1 MGNFVVLIFLLI
13 IAIIDIKKKIIHNK
27 TSLLTLLIGLF
38 LYKKIYLTGLLV
50 ATLILIICI
59 FIDENY
65 KGGGDIK
72 FIGVIGLLK
81 GFNFTIEFYIIS
93 ELLVATLILI
103 ICIFIDENYKGGGD
117 IKFIGVIGLLKGFNF
132 TIEFYIISEI
142 LCVIYRKIT
151 KKYKKEEI
159 AYAPF
164 MFLSFLIKTIFL

>member
-13 IAIIDIKKKIIHNK
+13 IAIIDIKKKTIHNK

-93 ELLVATLILI
+93 E
-103 ICIFIDENYKGGGD
+103 
-117 IKFIGVIGLLKGFNF
+117 
-132 TIEFYIISEI
+132 I
-142 LCVIYRKIT
+142 LCVVYRKIT

>member
-93 ELLVATLILI
+93 E
-103 ICIFIDENYKGGGD
+103 
-117 IKFIGVIGLLKGFNF
+117 
-132 TIEFYIISEI
+132 I
-142 LCVIYRKIT
+142 LCVVYRKIT

>member
-13 IAIIDIKKKIIHNK
+13 IAIIDIKKKTIHNK

-38 LYKKIYLTGLLV
+38 LYKKIYLTG
-50 ATLILIICI
+50 
-59 FIDENY
+59 
-65 KGGGDIK
+65 
-72 FIGVIGLLK
+72 
-81 GFNFTIEFYIIS
+81 
-93 ELLVATLILI
+93 LLVATLILI

-164 MFLSFLIKTIFL
+164 MFLSFLIKTIFS

>member
-1 MGNFVVLIFLLI
+1 MNNFVVLAFLLI
-13 IAIIDIKKKIIHNK
+13 IAIIDIKKKTIHNK

-38 LYKKIYLTGLLV
+38 LYKKIYLTG
-50 ATLILIICI
+50 
-59 FIDENY
+59 
-65 KGGGDIK
+65 
-72 FIGVIGLLK
+72 
-81 GFNFTIEFYIIS
+81 
-93 ELLVATLILI
+93 LLVATLILI

>member
-1 MGNFVVLIFLLI
+1 MNNFVVLAFLLI
-13 IAIIDIKKKIIHNK
+13 IAIIDIKKKTIHNK

-93 ELLVATLILI
+93 E
-103 ICIFIDENYKGGGD
+103 
-117 IKFIGVIGLLKGFNF
+117 
-132 TIEFYIISEI
+132 I
-142 LCVIYRKIT
+142 LCVVYRKIT

-164 MFLSFLIKTIFL
+164 MFLSFLIKIIFL

>member
-93 ELLVATLILI
+93 E
-103 ICIFIDENYKGGGD
+103 
-117 IKFIGVIGLLKGFNF
+117 
-132 TIEFYIISEI
+132 I

>member
-13 IAIIDIKKKIIHNK
+13 IAIIDIKKKTIHNK

-38 LYKKIYLTGLLV
+38 LYKKIYLTG
-50 ATLILIICI
+50 
-59 FIDENY
+59 
-65 KGGGDIK
+65 
-72 FIGVIGLLK
+72 
-81 GFNFTIEFYIIS
+81 
-93 ELLVATLILI
+93 LLVATLILI

>member
-1 MGNFVVLIFLLI
+1 MNNFVVLIFLLI
-13 IAIIDIKKKIIHNK
+13 IAIIDIKKKTIHNK

-93 ELLVATLILI
+93 E
-103 ICIFIDENYKGGGD
+103 
-117 IKFIGVIGLLKGFNF
+117 
-132 TIEFYIISEI
+132 I
-142 LCVIYRKIT
+142 LCVVYRKIT

>member
-1 MGNFVVLIFLLI
+1 MNNFVVLAFLLI
-13 IAIIDIKKKIIHNK
+13 IAIIDIKKKTIHNK

-93 ELLVATLILI
+93 E
-103 ICIFIDENYKGGGD
+103 
-117 IKFIGVIGLLKGFNF
+117 
-132 TIEFYIISEI
+132 I
-142 LCVIYRKIT
+142 LCVVYRKIT